1 MIFAPRATYTPISRR
16 HVQKHQDMELTPNQ
30 NKFVDSIRTKKAVFL
45 EGPAGTGKTMLSC
58 RHALEK
64 LHACEVERILLTRPA
79 VSILNEQHGFLPGD
93 IDAKMSVWMEP
104 LIDTLGMF
112 ENKSVVSRHIRN
124 DKISLLPLGFV
135 RGKTFN
141 DAVIL
146 ADEMQN
152 STTEQMLALL
162 TRIGENSQ
170 LIVTGDTLQTDVQ
183 SDKMNGMSDFIG
195 KLRASEKT
203 FFDID
208 VVKFTKDDIKRS
220 DFVRQI
226 YDIYG
231 L

>member
-1 MIFAPRATYTPISRR
+1 M
-16 HVQKHQDMELTPNQ
+16 
-30 NKFVDSIRTKKAVFL
+30 
-45 EGPAGTGKTMLSC
+45 
-58 RHALEK
+58 
-64 LHACEVERILLTRPA
+64 
-79 VSILNEQHGFLPGD
+79 SILNEQHGFLPGD